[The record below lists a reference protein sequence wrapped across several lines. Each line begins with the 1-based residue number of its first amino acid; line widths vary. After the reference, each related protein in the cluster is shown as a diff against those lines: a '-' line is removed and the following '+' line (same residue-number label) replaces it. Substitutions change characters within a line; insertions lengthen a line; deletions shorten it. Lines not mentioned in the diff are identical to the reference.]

1 MLNDV
6 IDYII
11 YTSPKDMVPL
21 GIDPFMVTL
30 PFVMTLP

>member
-11 YTSPKDMVPL
+11 YTSPKDMVSL
-21 GIDPFMVTL
+21 GIDPFM
-30 PFVMTLP
+30 MTFL